1 MSDSQLNDAESSV
14 LTAKSIITNSS
25 PAPDL
30 GLYSQVVTSV
40 GISFIGIIGL
50 ILLLGWLMK
59 RFSWKKNTDNLINI
73 EASYTINPKERIILV
88 HVDNQLLVVGIT
100 SQQMT
105 LLHTISEDRAQLL
118 LSQKTNIKNDLK
130 NNLFRQILQST
141 LKSRK
146 E

>member
-1 MSDSQLNDAESSV
+1 MSDSQLNDVESSV